1 MLLEAFRQR
10 EQQEEVIKRARG
22 VGVGPDVERVL
33 RTVESALM
41 TAYPRPRRNLPPQNI
56 PASWA
61 AVPPRPSSE
70 EGPSRRFRDDLVEG
84 EAVIRIIEDV
94 AELERLC
101 RRAAPGADGPV
112 GFGRGMTQLVSREFI
127 VDSIGH
133 ARKSY
138 RISDDDRS
146 WSIPFDACSVVRS
159 ADWS

>member
-41 TAYPRPRRNLPPQNI
+41 TA
-56 PASWA
+56 
-61 AVPPRPSSE
+61 
-70 EGPSRRFRDDLVEG
+70 FRDDLVEG